1 MTKQNIALLAAV
13 ILLGVIP
20 VLMHWNSKDENLFT
34 GADDKAGKTIESIN
48 PDYKV
53 WAEPV
58 FEPAGE
64 LASLLFALQAAIGAG
79 LLGYAIGYY
88 RGRHKSVNPGKETG
102 KNA

>member
-1 MTKQNIALLAAV
+1 MTKQNIALIAAV

-34 GADDKAGKTIESIN
+34 GADNKAGKTIEEIA
-48 PDYKV
+48 PDYKA
-53 WAEPV
+53 WAKPV

-64 LASLLFALQAAIGAG
+64 LSSMLFALQAAIGAG

-88 RGRHKSVNPGKETG
+88 RGRHNALNSAKESA